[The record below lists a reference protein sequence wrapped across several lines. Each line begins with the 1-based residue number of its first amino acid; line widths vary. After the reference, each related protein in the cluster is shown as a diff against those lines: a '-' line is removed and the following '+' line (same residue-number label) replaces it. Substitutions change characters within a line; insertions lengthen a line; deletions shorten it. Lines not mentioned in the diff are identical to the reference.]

1 MSLVAL
7 VTGAS
12 AGFGAAISRRLLAEG
27 YEVIGAARRLERLQS
42 MQAELGAAFYPL
54 TMDVTQPESVANG
67 CQWVAQQFP
76 GLDLLVNNAG
86 LALGVSPAQQ
96 ASLDDWERMIATNVA
111 GLTRVTH
118 AVLPGMVARDRGH
131 IVNIGSTAGSHPYPG
146 GNVYGATKAYV
157 RQLSLNLRADLWGT
171 KVRVTD
177 IEPGLVGGTEFSL
190 VRLKDPAKAAAVY
203 GGADPLTA
211 DDVADAVLWVAT
223 RPARVNINTLELMP
237 VTQSFAG
244 LRIHRSPTPGS

>member
-1 MSLVAL
+1 MSPVAL

-12 AGFGAAISRRLLAEG
+12 AGFGAAISRRLIAEG
-27 YEVIGAARRLERLQS
+27 YEVVGAARRLERLEA
-42 MQAELGAAFYPL
+42 MQKELGAAFHPL
-54 TMDVTQPESVANG
+54 AMDVTQPASVIEG
-67 CQWVAQQFP
+67 CQRVARQFP

-86 LALGVSPAQQ
+86 LALGVAPAQQ
-96 ASLDDWERMIATNVA
+96 ASLDDWERMIATNAA
-111 GLTRVTH
+111 GLTRVIH

-131 IVNIGSTAGSHPYPG
+131 IINIGSTAGSHPYPG

-177 IEPGLVGGTEFSL
+177 IEPGLCGGTEFSL
-190 VRLKDPAKAAAVY
+190 VRLKDAGKAAAVY
-203 GGADPLTA
+203 AGADPLTA
-211 DDVADAVLWVAT
+211 DDVADAVAWVAT

-244 LRIHRSPTPGS
+244 LRIDRHPAPGT